1 MRVTTSGTQ
10 PTVLVE
16 RRGATAV
23 LTLNRPHAA
32 NAINAAMFDELAAAE
47 RALAADG
54 EVRAVV
60 VTGAGRHFCGGVDL
74 SAAMTESPWKP
85 GVRLGFDLI
94 PQPIV
99 AAINGAAMGG
109 GCEQALACDFR
120 IMASTATIGLPEVQF
135 GELPLGGGTARL
147 ARIVGVS
154 VAKRM
159 IMLGEP
165 LDASSA
171 LACGLVDQVVEPD
184 EVLPAALALADRLA
198 ELAPY
203 AVQLAKRLIDRSV
216 ETDLAA
222 ALAAERQ
229 MVPSMA
235 TREQRAEARR
245 RAAERSAVYARLFKP
260 DP

>member
-1 MRVTTSGTQ
+1 MRDDVNE

-16 RRGATAV
+16 HHGPVAV
-23 LTLNRPHAA
+23 LTLNRPTAA
-32 NAINAAMFDELAAAE
+32 NAIDPAMFAELAAAE
-47 RALAADG
+47 RSLAADAS
-54 EVRAVV
+54 VRAVV
-60 VTGAGRHFCGGVDL
+60 VTGAGRHFCAGVDL
-74 SAAMTESPWKP
+74 SAATTESPWKP

-120 IMASTATIGLPEVQF
+120 IMAATARIGLPEIQF

-154 VAKRM
+154 MAKRM
-159 IMLGEP
+159 IMLGQP
-165 LDASSA
+165 LDAPAA
-171 LACGLVDQVVEPD
+171 LACGLVDEVVEPPD
-184 EVLPAALALADRLA
+184 LLPAALALAAQLA

-203 AVQLAKRLIDRSV
+203 AVQLAKHLVDRSV

-222 ALAAERQ
+222 ALELERR
-229 MVPSMA
+229 MVPTMA
-235 TREQRAEARR
+235 TSEQRAEARR
-245 RAAERSAVYARLFKP
+245 AAALRSPVYARLFAA
-260 DP
+260 DS